1 MTLPSGTQPQRAR
14 SGTFLQIQLTP
25 EEPQVVRLDLAI
37 EQEFRLIVLK
47 SYPDIADNVHD
58 PSPHIGASLDDFR
71 LRDWY
76 QLNYR
81 ETLRDHEMGWGID
94 SSGSAYFVTQIRCKL
109 QEKGREVEAWS
120 LADLITNLDCTI
132 EAAHRLWSY
141 LNYPGEAHVL
151 AELRVE
157 PLPLLERAGG
167 FQVGYSSCFY
177 EKASPRRR
185 AKVLTTD
192 KLTRAVK
199 HGARGFA
206 AVDLTYATRHSDRP
220 EAVAILANQLLRDL
234 GYSAN
239 LNDLRSLFS

>member
-1 MTLPSGTQPQRAR
+1 M
-14 SGTFLQIQLTP
+14 
-25 EEPQVVRLDLAI
+25 
-37 EQEFRLIVLK
+37 
-47 SYPDIADNVHD
+47 
-58 PSPHIGASLDDFR
+58 
-71 LRDWY
+71 
-76 QLNYR
+76 
-81 ETLRDHEMGWGID
+81 
-94 SSGSAYFVTQIRCKL
+94 
-109 QEKGREVEAWS
+109 EVEAWS

-199 HGARGFA
+199 HGARGVA